1 MGQRAVW
8 LTNEQEEL
16 STTPIAPRDDQAF
29 AKSRVIA
36 IANDR
41 FNLLIPGSMSL
52 LRPAPANRIWQQR
65 SALPRSRLARASI
78 AAHWPN

>member
-52 LRPAPANRIWQQR
+52 LRAAPARLTSLSV
-65 SALPRSRLARASI
+65 SAWPLAKKA
-78 AAHWPN
+78 